1 MSFAL
6 LPLALL
12 AAAPVA
18 APSAFN
24 GTWMM
29 DVASIERP
37 PVIATFS
44 LDDGIFARGTD
55 GPAFAVKAD
64 GRVHALAD
72 DGYVDAVAVTVLSPR
87 RVREVD
93 RRRGRIVYV
102 VTYTV
107 SADGGT
113 MSELVVDYGK
123 PDHKP
128 VPGVTTH
135 VRVGRSEP
143 GSPLN
148 GQWRQTGVTTTRGH
162 LTDRFRLVDNR
173 FSDIGPGGS
182 GYDAVIGGPPVP
194 VRGDA
199 PTATTAVTMPDDHTI
214 VEHAFMDGAPSMIR
228 TMTLQPDGR
237 TIRVVARL
245 IAKGTELVWLLRR
258 Q

>member
-1 MSFAL
+1 MILTL

-12 AAAPVA
+12 AATPA
-18 APSAFN
+18 APSPFN
-24 GTWMM
+24 GIWMM
-29 DVASIERP
+29 DIASIERP

-44 LDDGIFARGTD
+44 LDDGIFSRGTD

-64 GRVHALAD
+64 GRVHVLADD
-72 DGYVDAVAVTVLSPR
+72 DGYVDAVAVTVLTSR

-93 RRRGRIVYV
+93 FRRGRIVYV

-107 SADGGT
+107 AADRGT
-113 MSELVVDYGK
+113 MAERVVDFSK
-123 PDHKP
+123 PDGKP
-128 VPGVTTH
+128 VPGVTMH
-135 VRVGRSEP
+135 VRVGRPEP

-148 GQWRQTGVTTTRGH
+148 GQWRQSGVTTTRDH

-199 PTATTAVTMPDDHTI
+199 PTATTAVTMPDDRTI
-214 VEHAFMDGAPSMIR
+214 VEHAFTDGAPTMTK
-228 TMTLQPDGR
+228 TMTLLPDGR

-245 IAKGTELVWLLRR
+245 TAKGTELVWLLRR